1 MVVNSDVGSSIQ
13 DWNTLPK
20 DMKASKDADVLAMTT
35 SVNVAESLI
44 DTEVIGD
51 ASHKDPQHTDAD
63 ISIRSHKPWFYVVV
77 LCIAMVAHA
86 ISTTVIFPFASF
98 MVCNFILSCCYS
110 VGFFSQNQIN
120 ILDDRLSI

>member
-63 ISIRSHKPWFYVVV
+63 ISIRSHKRWFYVVV

-98 MVCNFILSCCYS
+98 MVCNVTLSCRYS

>member
-44 DTEVIGD
+44 ATEVVGD

-63 ISIRSHKPWFYVVV
+63 INISSHKRWFYVVV

-98 MVCNFILSCCYS
+98 MVCNVTLSCCYS